1 MDSVRKSRE
10 ILVNLDPDQ
19 RAAVTACKKT
29 PLLVAAGPG
38 AGKTRVLTHRIGW
51 LVEHHGIPAG
61 DVMALTFTNAAATE
75 MGERLYHL
83 IGAEAMRCRIST
95 IHALAARIVRSHAHL
110 VGLTHEFTIFD
121 AEAQKRMAAAVLE
134 DGKADVEPTDL
145 IREVSLA
152 KSQLR
157 DSVQMKM
164 DGRAR
169 LAQAYVAYDEALKK
183 ANALDFEGLV
193 VEAINILGHE
203 AVVAGWRRSIGA
215 LLVDEFQDVSEAQF
229 ELLRLLVGMD
239 GTALTVIG
247 DEDQSLYSWRGA
259 SVALLTGFERHFPT
273 CSVINLARNYRSHQG
288 IVTPA
293 ALLINHNEGRRDKDL
308 SAVRPSTSTPRHVR
322 FSSEESEAL
331 GIVQWAKELLREGS
345 PANELAVL
353 LRVRSLPL
361 KNELER
367 ALAGAA
373 IAYHA
378 VGSVTLWERS
388 EVRDVLA
395 LFHLL
400 SNDRHLPAFGRVF
413 EQTKGLGA
421 KATDAVLTVAKAED
435 LPPVDV
441 CRDGMIDLG
450 PKRNAA
456 AMEFVE
462 RFDHVASLSIEQ
474 YGFGGW
480 VGQVIADWGFSE
492 SWQKDDDGR
501 NKRESVVQ
509 LYRAAEEFEARSQLE
524 GTAPIVSDWLN
535 ELSLHAPQSGK
546 DAERQGLALATIH
559 ACKGLEFAH
568 VWLGGF
574 DEGVLPS
581 KRSLEEGREDE
592 ERRLAYVAM
601 TRAKETLTISS
612 CESRRGQESQVS
624 RFLEEAGLA

>member
-1 MDSVRKSRE
+1 MDSVRRSRE
-10 ILVNLDPDQ
+10 ILINLDPDQ
-19 RAAVTACKKT
+19 RAAVTACKTT

-61 DVMALTFTNAAATE
+61 EVMALTFTNAAATE
-75 MGERLYHL
+75 MGERLYQL

-95 IHALAARIVRSHAHL
+95 IHALAARIVRSHSHL
-110 VGLTHEFTIFD
+110 VNLTHEFTIFD
-121 AEAQKRMAAAVLE
+121 QEAQKRLAGTVLE
-134 DGKADVEPTDL
+134 DGGADIEPIDL
-145 IREVSLA
+145 VRQVGYA

-157 DSVQMKM
+157 DPVQIQVEGNAK
-164 DGRAR
+164 
-169 LAQAYVAYDEALKK
+169 LATAYIAYDEALNK

-193 VEAINILGHE
+193 VAAIEILGHKK
-203 AVVAGWRRSIGA
+203 VVEGWRRSIGA

-229 ELLRLLVGMD
+229 ELLRLLVGTE
-239 GTALTVIG
+239 GKALTVIG

-259 SVALLTGFERHFPT
+259 STALLTGFERHFPT
-273 CSVINLARNYRSHQG
+273 CQVISLARNYRSHQG

-293 ALLINHNEGRRDKDL
+293 TLLIEHNEGRRDKDL
-308 SAVRPSTSTPRHVR
+308 SAVRPSTSTPQHAR
-322 FSSEESEAL
+322 FNSKESEAL
-331 GIVQWAKELLREGS
+331 GIVQWAKELLREGKL
-345 PANELAVL
+345 AAELAVL

-367 ALAGAA
+367 ALAGAG

-400 SNDRHLPAFGRVF
+400 SNERHLPAFARVF

-421 KATDAVLTVAKAED
+421 KATDAVLNVAKVENM
-435 LPPVDV
+435 PPVDV
-441 CRDGMIDLG
+441 CRAGMVNLG
-450 PKRNAA
+450 PKRNSEQ
-456 AMEFVE
+456 MEFVE
-462 RFDHVASLSIEQ
+462 RFDHLESLSIEQ

-492 SWQKDDDGR
+492 SWRKEQDGR
-501 NKRESVVQ
+501 KKRESVVQ
-509 LYRAAEEFEARSQLE
+509 LFRAAEEFEARSQLE
-524 GTAPIVSDWLN
+524 GTEATIADWLN
-535 ELSLHAPQSGK
+535 ELSLHSPQSGK
-546 DAERQGLALATIH
+546 EADRQGLALATIH

-624 RFLEEAGLA
+624 RFLKEAGLE

>member
-1 MDSVRKSRE
+1 MDSVRRSRE

-19 RAAVTACKKT
+19 RAAVTACKTT

-61 DVMALTFTNAAATE
+61 EVMALTFTNAAATE
-75 MGERLYHL
+75 MGERLYRL

-95 IHALAARIVRSHAHL
+95 IHALAARVVRSHSHL
-110 VGLTHEFTIFD
+110 VNLTHEFTIFD
-121 AEAQKRMAAAVLE
+121 QDAQKRLAGTVLE
-134 DGKADVEPTDL
+134 DGGADVEPVDL
-145 IREVSLA
+145 VRQVSFA

-157 DSVQMKM
+157 DPVQVMVE
-164 DGRAR
+164 GEAR
-169 LAQAYVAYDEALKK
+169 LAQAYVAYDEALNK
-183 ANALDFEGLV
+183 ANALDFEGLIV
-193 VEAINILGHE
+193 AAIEILGHQK
-203 AVVAGWRRSIGA
+203 VVDGWRRSIGA

-229 ELLRLLVGMD
+229 ELLRLLVGTD
-239 GTALTVIG
+239 GKALTVIG

-259 SVALLTGFERHFPT
+259 SAALLTGFEHHFPT
-273 CSVINLARNYRSHQG
+273 CHVINLGRNYRSHQG
-288 IVTPA
+288 IVIPA
-293 ALLINHNEGRRDKDL
+293 SLLIGHNEGRRTKDF
-308 SAVRPSTSTPRHVR
+308 SATRPSTSTPRHVR
-322 FSSEESEAL
+322 FNSEESEAL
-331 GIVQWAKELLREGS
+331 GIVQWAKELLREGK
-345 PANELAVL
+345 PASELAVL

-361 KNELER
+361 KNALER
-367 ALAGAA
+367 ALAGAG
-373 IAYHA
+373 IPYHA

-400 SNDRHLPAFGRVF
+400 SNERHLPAFARVF
-413 EQTKGLGA
+413 EQTKGLGT
-421 KATDAVLTVAKAED
+421 KATDAVLAVARVENT
-435 LPPVDV
+435 PPVEV
-441 CRDGMIDLG
+441 CRTTMVDLG

-456 AMEFVE
+456 LKEFVE
-462 RFDHVASLSIEQ
+462 RFDHVDSLSIDP

-480 VGQVIADWGFSE
+480 VGQVIADWGFAE

-501 NKRESVVQ
+501 RKRESVVQ
-509 LYRAAEEFEARSQLE
+509 LFRAAEEFEARSQLE
-524 GTAPIVSDWLN
+524 GTEPEISDWLN
-535 ELSLHAPQSGK
+535 ELSLHAPQSGS

-601 TRAKETLTISS
+601 TRAKETLCISS

-624 RFLEEAGLA
+624 RFLKEAGIE